1 MTEKLQQ
8 IIERNGSQVMAMPSQ
23 PTLAQTERLTVENMT
38 QIFQKRY
45 GNVGV
50 SFINHYN
57 PDFFCAHQ
65 LTADDCYFGKYP
77 TLAELVKQYDR
88 KFPSSWLMFQ
98 LISLSEYCGC
108 KEKISD
114 YMLIQCAD
122 VIATDF
128 YYLKVSELILFFHRF
143 KSGNYGQFYGAVDP
157 LIITTSLRE
166 FLKERISVIEKR
178 EMERQAKQRE
188 QWVHQKVSYEEYCMM
203 TYGTKEIPF
212 SHTQENAHGS
222 PLETPEKIYR
232 TALSIEAEKDRE
244 VKFSFRQAFA
254 KKYGCSSQT
263 YIANHEKD

>member
-8 IIERNGSQVMAMPSQ
+8 IIERNGSQVMQMPSQ
-23 PTLAQTERLTVENMT
+23 PTLAQTERLTVENMM
-38 QIFQKRY
+38 QFLQKRY
-45 GNVGV
+45 GSVGT

-65 LTADDCYFGKYP
+65 LTAEDCYFGKYP
-77 TLAELVKQYDR
+77 TLAELAKQYDR

-166 FLKERISVIEKR
+166 FVRERATAIDRHEQEEKAKERETWKKNAIT
-178 EMERQAKQRE
+178 
-188 QWVHQKVSYEEYCMM
+188 YEEYVNQ
-203 TYGTKEIPF
+203 Y
-212 SHTQENAHGS
+212 
-222 PLETPEKIYR
+222 
-232 TALSIEAEKDRE
+232 
-244 VKFSFRQAFA
+244 
-254 KKYGCSSQT
+254 KKNVLIRG
-263 YIANHEKD
+263 

>member
-8 IIERNGSQVMAMPSQ
+8 IIERNGSQVMQMPSQ
-23 PTLAQTERLTVENMT
+23 PTLAQTERLTVENMM
-38 QIFQKRY
+38 QFLQKRY
-45 GNVGV
+45 GSVGT

-65 LTADDCYFGKYP
+65 LTAEDCYFGKYP
-77 TLAELVKQYDR
+77 TLAELAKQYDR
-88 KFPSSWLMFQ
+88 KSPSSWLMFQ

-166 FLKERISVIEKR
+166 FVRERATAIDRHEQEEKAKERETWKKNAIT
-178 EMERQAKQRE
+178 
-188 QWVHQKVSYEEYCMM
+188 YEEYVNQ
-203 TYGTKEIPF
+203 Y
-212 SHTQENAHGS
+212 
-222 PLETPEKIYR
+222 
-232 TALSIEAEKDRE
+232 
-244 VKFSFRQAFA
+244 
-254 KKYGCSSQT
+254 KKNVLIRG
-263 YIANHEKD
+263 

>member
-1 MTEKLQQ
+1 MQ
-8 IIERNGSQVMAMPSQ
+8 MPSQ
-23 PTLAQTERLTVENMT
+23 PTLAQTERLTVENMM
-38 QIFQKRY
+38 QFLQKRY
-45 GNVGV
+45 GSVGT

-65 LTADDCYFGKYP
+65 LTAEDCYFGKYP
-77 TLAELVKQYDR
+77 TLAELAKQYDR

-166 FLKERISVIEKR
+166 FVRERATAIDRHEQEEKAKERETWKKNAIT
-178 EMERQAKQRE
+178 
-188 QWVHQKVSYEEYCMM
+188 YEEYVNQ
-203 TYGTKEIPF
+203 Y
-212 SHTQENAHGS
+212 
-222 PLETPEKIYR
+222 
-232 TALSIEAEKDRE
+232 
-244 VKFSFRQAFA
+244 
-254 KKYGCSSQT
+254 KKNVLIRG
-263 YIANHEKD
+263 

>member
-1 MTEKLQQ
+1 
-8 IIERNGSQVMAMPSQ
+8 MPSQ
-23 PTLAQTERLTVENMT
+23 PTLAQTERLTVENMM
-38 QIFQKRY
+38 QFLQKRY
-45 GNVGV
+45 GSVGT

-65 LTADDCYFGKYP
+65 LTAEDCYFGKYP
-77 TLAELVKQYDR
+77 TLAELAKQYDR

-166 FLKERISVIEKR
+166 FVRERATAIDRHEQEEKAKERETWKKNAIT
-178 EMERQAKQRE
+178 
-188 QWVHQKVSYEEYCMM
+188 YEEYVNQ
-203 TYGTKEIPF
+203 Y
-212 SHTQENAHGS
+212 
-222 PLETPEKIYR
+222 
-232 TALSIEAEKDRE
+232 
-244 VKFSFRQAFA
+244 
-254 KKYGCSSQT
+254 KKNVLIRG
-263 YIANHEKD
+263 

>member
-1 MTEKLQQ
+1 MQ
-8 IIERNGSQVMAMPSQ
+8 MPSQ
-23 PTLAQTERLTVENMT
+23 PTLAQTERLTVENMM
-38 QIFQKRY
+38 QFLQKRY
-45 GNVGV
+45 GSVGT

-65 LTADDCYFGKYP
+65 LTAEDCYFGKYP
-77 TLAELVKQYDR
+77 TLAELAKQYDR
-88 KFPSSWLMFQ
+88 KSPSSWLMFQ

-166 FLKERISVIEKR
+166 FVRERATAIDRHEQEEKAKERETWKKNAIT
-178 EMERQAKQRE
+178 
-188 QWVHQKVSYEEYCMM
+188 YEEYVNQ
-203 TYGTKEIPF
+203 Y
-212 SHTQENAHGS
+212 
-222 PLETPEKIYR
+222 
-232 TALSIEAEKDRE
+232 
-244 VKFSFRQAFA
+244 
-254 KKYGCSSQT
+254 KKNVLIRG
-263 YIANHEKD
+263 

>member
-1 MTEKLQQ
+1 
-8 IIERNGSQVMAMPSQ
+8 MPSQ
-23 PTLAQTERLTVENMT
+23 PILAQTERLTVENMM
-38 QIFQKRY
+38 QFLQKRY
-45 GNVGV
+45 GNVGT

-65 LTADDCYFGKYP
+65 LTAEDCYFGKYP
-77 TLAELVKQYDR
+77 TLAELAKQYDR

-166 FLKERISVIEKR
+166 FVRERATAIDRHEQEEKAKERETWKKNAIT
-178 EMERQAKQRE
+178 
-188 QWVHQKVSYEEYCMM
+188 YEEYVNQ
-203 TYGTKEIPF
+203 Y
-212 SHTQENAHGS
+212 
-222 PLETPEKIYR
+222 
-232 TALSIEAEKDRE
+232 
-244 VKFSFRQAFA
+244 
-254 KKYGCSSQT
+254 KKNVLIRG
-263 YIANHEKD
+263 